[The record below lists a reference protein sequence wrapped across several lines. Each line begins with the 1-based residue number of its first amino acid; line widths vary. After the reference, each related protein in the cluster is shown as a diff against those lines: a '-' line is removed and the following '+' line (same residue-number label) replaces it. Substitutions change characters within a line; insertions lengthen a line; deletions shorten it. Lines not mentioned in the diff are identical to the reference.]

1 MLSLCFPSS
10 QRLAFT
16 ILPATEEEE
25 APSGLGY
32 RSPAQQASNRKP
44 NLKRPVAQLPP
55 GLSVSIDLNL
65 QVLALR
71 LSVGLTA

>member
-10 QRLAFT
+10 QRLASS
-16 ILPATEEEE
+16 ILPATEEA

-32 RSPAQQASNRKP
+32 RSPAQQASSRKP

-65 QVLALR
+65 QVLAPH

>member
-16 ILPATEEEE
+16 ILPATEE